1 MIHTL
6 ASISMNHR
14 VFSALFTLL
23 FLTSVGFFS
32 PSANAQEQSEILF
45 TLGNKNV
52 EKEEFLYLI
61 TKGKKVDPAAATL
74 SREEFETN
82 FDQFLLYKLKVAEA
96 EALGLDQSE
105 EFSREFGSFKES
117 LIAPFLIKNGV
128 EEGELRKVYSR
139 MQEIVR
145 ASHILFQFPPNASN
159 EDSLTV
165 LKLALKV
172 KLELE
177 KGGDFSALALEYSDD
192 PSAKVNKGDLG
203 YFTGLQMVQQFE
215 EAAYMLPVGSISD
228 PVLSDFGYH
237 VIQVND
243 RQANPGEVQVSHIL
257 VRFDPEIASQEE
269 NARRKISDIYAEI
282 QKENTRW
289 EEIVKSYSEDPAT
302 KDVGGI
308 LPWFGVGTMIP
319 EFEMAAL
326 SLTEIGEISPP
337 LKTPYGYH
345 ILRLEGNR
353 TLQPYEDLEQT
364 IKSKIL
370 RNSKSGMIQSQV
382 IAMQKARFG
391 FKENEAELVRLSNAL
406 TSSDLTSFGA
416 QLQEKGLVG
425 AQLFTIQNKSYVA
438 GDLWKF
444 MQLEEIT
451 PKGSGTFLNRWLE
464 KFIAKTLEETEEK
477 ELEANNTDYKKLL
490 KEYRDG
496 ILMFSLTNQEVWQ
509 KGLNDSIGQQEFYKN
524 NLQNYQWKTR
534 VQAYLVKVNDASKL
548 ENARKSLQNK
558 GFNSDS
564 FASFEADYRANY
576 PTAYATESGT
586 FEYEAHPIL
595 SKVDLN
601 QSYQELV
608 VEGVPYVLVVGKIY
622 PPGPRKFEEARGLV
636 IRDYQ
641 AYLDQTLTKRLKE
654 KYPIQINSGVKE
666 KAFAALNN

>member
-1 MIHTL
+1 
-6 ASISMNHR
+6 MNHR
-14 VFSALFTLL
+14 IFSALFTFIFFASL
-23 FLTSVGFFS
+23 GFCS
-32 PSANAQEQSEILF
+32 PAASAQEQREVLF
-45 TLGNKNV
+45 MLGNKEV
-52 EKEEFLYLI
+52 DKEEFLYLI

-82 FDQFLLYKLKVAEA
+82 FDQFLLFQLKVAEA
-96 EALGLDQSE
+96 ESIGLHQSV
-105 EFSREFGSFKES
+105 EFEREFESFKET

-128 EEGELRKVYSR
+128 EEGELRKVYGR

-145 ASHILFQFPPNASN
+145 ASHILFQLPPNASN
-159 EDSLTV
+159 EDSLSM
-165 LKLALKV
+165 LKMALKV
-172 KLELE
+172 KAELE
-177 KGGDFSALALEYSDD
+177 NGGDFNALALEYSDD

-237 VIQVND
+237 LIQVKD

-257 VRFDPEIASQEE
+257 VRFDAANNSQEE
-269 NARRKISDIYAEI
+269 NARRRISDIYSEI

-289 EEIVKSYSEDPAT
+289 EEIVKFYSEDPAT
-302 KDVGGI
+302 KEAGGI

-345 ILRLEGNR
+345 ILRLEGKR
-353 TLQPYEDLEQT
+353 SLQSYEDLEQT

-382 IAMQKARFG
+382 IAMQKARYG
-391 FKENEAELVRLSNAL
+391 FKENEAELVKLSKTL
-406 TSSDLTSFGA
+406 TSEDLTSFGI
-416 QLQEKGLVG
+416 QLQEKGLAG
-425 AQLFTIQNKSYVA
+425 IQLFSINNSPYAA

-444 MQLEEIT
+444 MQAEEVT
-451 PKGSGTFLNRWLE
+451 PKGSGTFFNRWLD
-464 KFIAKTLEETEEK
+464 KFVTNTLEETEEK
-477 ELEANNTDYKKLL
+477 DLEANNSDYQKLL

-509 KGLNDSIGQQEFYKN
+509 KGLNDSIGQQEFYQKN
-524 NLQNYQWKTR
+524 IQNYQWKTR

-548 ENARKSLQNK
+548 ENVRKSLQNK

-564 FASFEADYRANY
+564 FASFEADYRANF

-608 VEGVPYVLVVGKIY
+608 VEGVPYVLIVGKIY

-641 AYLDQTLTKRLKE
+641 AFLDQALLKRLKE

-666 KAFAALNN
+666 KAFADLNQ